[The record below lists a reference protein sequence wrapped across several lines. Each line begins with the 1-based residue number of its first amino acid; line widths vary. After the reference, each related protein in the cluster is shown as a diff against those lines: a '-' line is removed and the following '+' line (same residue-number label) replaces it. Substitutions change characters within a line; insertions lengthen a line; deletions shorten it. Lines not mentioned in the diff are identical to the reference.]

1 MLPRRTLMVMRMN
14 ENATTDEIAD
24 VFARHDE
31 TSLPVEL
38 GATRR
43 ILFRHKDLYLHLI
56 ESEGDLMPG
65 LYQARSHPI
74 FQETNDRL
82 GTLLRRYD
90 PKNWAELN
98 DSRAEIF
105 YDWAPE
111 S

>member
-1 MLPRRTLMVMRMN
+1 MLPRRTLMVMRMKDP
-14 ENATTDEIAD
+14 ATTDEIAEI
-24 VFARHDE
+24 FARHDR

-56 ESEGDLMPG
+56 ESDGDLMPG
-65 LYQARSHPI
+65 LYRARSHPV
-74 FQETNDRL
+74 FQETNEKLD
-82 GTLLRRYD
+82 GLLNRYD
-90 PKNWAELN
+90 PNWSELN

-105 YDWAPE
+105 YDWSPD